1 MILSNTDEVMKY
13 YFKYICLSLYLTII
27 TSSVVLAKINDEE
40 FKNLLI
46 NDNIDQAIALHIDT
60 NNNEWSF
67 WIAQKYL
74 SLNDIDNATKWY
86 EKSKNEGNINAHY
99 QLAELLLHYKID
111 VVKSYQL
118 FNELINS
125 EHKFLSSSAKY
136 YLSIFYKYGIG
147 VSLDKD
153 KAFKYIKEASNDDL
167 TIAKYMIVDYLINGI
182 GTKIDEKA
190 AAKLMFQFADMGYT
204 EAEYD
209 YAMMILNEIGL
220 KRNEETAIA
229 WLEKSAQKAYPPAL
243 QQLSSMY
250 FYGIG
255 VQKDDVK
262 AYEYYLLAKQLGI
275 SDVELDMNMAVVSPD
290 KKETA
295 TQNYANFIP
304 RPNDYS
310 ITYLRIPQFMK

>member
-1 MILSNTDEVMKY
+1 MKY
-13 YFKYICLSLYLTII
+13 FFKYIYLFLYILVIQ
-27 TSSVVLAKINDEE
+27 SSIVLAETNDEE
-40 FKNLLI
+40 FRSLLI
-46 NDNIDQAIALHIDT
+46 NDNIDRAIELQIDT
-60 NNNEWSF
+60 NNSEWSF

-74 SLNDIDNATKWY
+74 SLNDIESALKWY
-86 EKSKNEGNINAHY
+86 EQSKNEGNSNAHY

-118 FNELINS
+118 FYELINS
-125 EHKFLSSSAKY
+125 ENKFLSSSSKY
-136 YLSIFYKYGIG
+136 YLSIFYKHGIG
-147 VSLDKD
+147 ITMDKD
-153 KAFKYIKEASNDDL
+153 RAFKYIKEASNEEL

-182 GTKIDEKA
+182 GTKIDERA
-190 AAKLMFQFADMGYT
+190 AAKLMFQFADIGYT

-275 SDVELDMNMAVVSPD
+275 SDVELDMNMTVVSPD
-290 KKETA
+290 KKEIA
-295 TQNYANFIP
+295 TQNYANFRP

>member
-1 MILSNTDEVMKY
+1 MLVIP
-13 YFKYICLSLYLTII
+13 
-27 TSSVVLAKINDEE
+27 SSIVLAEKNDEE
-40 FKNLLI
+40 FRSHLI
-46 NDNIDQAIALHIDT
+46 NDNIDRAIELQIDT
-60 NNNEWSF
+60 NNSEWSF

-74 SLNDIDNATKWY
+74 SLNDIDSALKWY
-86 EKSKNEGNINAHY
+86 EQSKNEGNTNAHY

-118 FNELINS
+118 FYELINS
-125 EHKFLSSSAKY
+125 ENKFLSSSSKY
-136 YLSIFYKYGIG
+136 YLSIFYKHGIG
-147 VSLDKD
+147 ITMDKD
-153 KAFKYIKEASNDDL
+153 RAFKYIKEASNEEL

-182 GTKIDEKA
+182 GTKIDERA

-275 SDVELDMNMAVVSPD
+275 SDVELDMNMTVVSPD
-290 KKETA
+290 KKEIA
-295 TQNYANFIP
+295 IQNYANFRP

>member
-1 MILSNTDEVMKY
+1 MKY
-13 YFKYICLSLYLTII
+13 FFKYICLSLYILAIQ
-27 TSSVVLAKINDEE
+27 SSIVLAETNDEE
-40 FKNLLI
+40 FRSLLI
-46 NDNIDQAIALHIDT
+46 NDNIDRAIELQIDT
-60 NNNEWSF
+60 NNSEWSF

-74 SLNDIDNATKWY
+74 SLNDIDSALKWY
-86 EKSKNEGNINAHY
+86 EQSKNEGNTNAHY

-118 FNELINS
+118 FYELINS
-125 EHKFLSSSAKY
+125 ENKFLSSSSKY
-136 YLSIFYKYGIG
+136 YLSIFYKHGIG
-147 VSLDKD
+147 VTMDKD
-153 KAFKYIKEASNDDL
+153 RAFKYIKEASNEEL

-182 GTKIDEKA
+182 GTKIDERA

-275 SDVELDMNMAVVSPD
+275 SDVELDMNMTVVSPD
-290 KKETA
+290 KKEIA
-295 TQNYANFIP
+295 IQNYANFRP

>member
-1 MILSNTDEVMKY
+1 MLVIP
-13 YFKYICLSLYLTII
+13 
-27 TSSVVLAKINDEE
+27 SSIVLAETNDEE
-40 FKNLLI
+40 FRSLLI
-46 NDNIDQAIALHIDT
+46 NDNIDRAIELQIDT
-60 NNNEWSF
+60 NNSEWSF

-74 SLNDIDNATKWY
+74 SLNDIDSAIKWY
-86 EKSKNEGNINAHY
+86 EESKNEGNSNAHY

-118 FNELINS
+118 FNDLINS
-125 EHKFLSSSAKY
+125 ENKFLSSSSKY
-136 YLSIFYKYGIG
+136 YLSIFYKHGIG
-147 VSLDKD
+147 VTVDKD
-153 KAFKYIKEASNDDL
+153 RAFTYIKEASNEDL

-182 GTKIDEKA
+182 GTKIDERA
-190 AAKLMFQFADMGYT
+190 AAKLMFQFADIGYT

-275 SDVELDMNMAVVSPD
+275 SDVELDMNMTVVSPD
-290 KKETA
+290 KKEIA
-295 TQNYANFIP
+295 IQNYANFRP

>member
-1 MILSNTDEVMKY
+1 MLVIP
-13 YFKYICLSLYLTII
+13 
-27 TSSVVLAKINDEE
+27 SSIVLAETNDEE
-40 FKNLLI
+40 FRSLLI
-46 NDNIDQAIALHIDT
+46 NDNIDRAIELQIDT
-60 NNNEWSF
+60 NNSEWSF

-74 SLNDIDNATKWY
+74 SLNDIDSAIKWY
-86 EKSKNEGNINAHY
+86 EESKNEGNSNAHY

-118 FNELINS
+118 FNDLINS
-125 EHKFLSSSAKY
+125 ENKFLSSSSKY
-136 YLSIFYKYGIG
+136 YLSIFYKHGIG
-147 VSLDKD
+147 VTVDKD
-153 KAFKYIKEASNDDL
+153 RAFAYIKEASNEDL

-182 GTKIDEKA
+182 GTKIDERA
-190 AAKLMFQFADMGYT
+190 AAKLMFQFADIGYT

-275 SDVELDMNMAVVSPD
+275 SDVELDMNMTVVSPD
-290 KKETA
+290 KKEIA
-295 TQNYANFIP
+295 IQNYANFRP